1 MEKKNLI
8 MDDIY
13 NWRLIMNNMRKV
25 IYLIILLTFTLTIVG
40 CDGFTADTD
49 DPLEASGIV
58 EVVEVL
64 VASEIGGKVVEV
76 FVSEG
81 DQVQV
86 EDPLFRIKN
95 EILEAQLVQA
105 QAALS
110 AEKANLR
117 TARAMSLSAEAAL
130 DAAKSSLELAN
141 IQYEVE
147 LMAAR
152 LQEQPSRT
160 NAWDQSVPNEFDL
173 PVWYFSK
180 TEETTAAQAEVKAAW
195 DALQI
200 ERENLEDV
208 LDSVS
213 NADLREAEE
222 RLVEAQAAF
231 LVAEELLDRDVARNG
246 REEINDFVQSLY
258 DSAEAELESAQKAY
272 DNLLS
277 DKDVEDLLEARGRV
291 AVSQERY
298 EIALDN
304 LYQLF
309 SGEDALQVRAAQA
322 VIGQAK
328 AMVAQSV
335 AALAQTKAGAQGAE
349 KVVSQAK
356 AAVDLFEIQIDQL
369 TVRAATDGVVLI
381 RNVELGEVVQPGMTV
396 MTIGQLD
403 NLTITVYIPEDRYG
417 DINLGDT
424 ARVSVDS
431 FPDEVFDAVVTR
443 IADQAEYT
451 PRNVQTEEDRKTTVF
466 AIQLSVVDGHGQLKP
481 GMPADVI
488 FDE

>member
-1 MEKKNLI
+1 MAKKNLI

-13 NWRLIMNNMRKV
+13 SWRLIMNSIRKV
-25 IYLIILLTFTLTIVG
+25 IYLIILLAFTLIIVG
-40 CDGFTADTD
+40 CDGLMADTD
-49 DPLEASGIV
+49 DLLEASGVV
-58 EVVEVL
+58 EVVEVQ

-86 EDPLFRIKN
+86 EDPLFHIKN

-110 AEKANLR
+110 AAKANLR

-141 IQYEVE
+141 IQYEAE

-180 TEETTAAQAEVKAAW
+180 TEEIAAAQAEVKAAW

-335 AALAQTKAGAQGAE
+335 AALAQTKAGAQG
-349 KVVSQAK
+349 
-356 AAVDLFEIQIDQL
+356 
-369 TVRAATDGVVLI
+369 G
-381 RNVELGEVVQPGMTV
+381 
-396 MTIGQLD
+396 
-403 NLTITVYIPEDRYG
+403 
-417 DINLGDT
+417 
-424 ARVSVDS
+424 
-431 FPDEVFDAVVTR
+431 
-443 IADQAEYT
+443 
-451 PRNVQTEEDRKTTVF
+451 
-466 AIQLSVVDGHGQLKP
+466 
-481 GMPADVI
+481 
-488 FDE
+488 